1 MEIAII
7 VVCTLFV
14 AGLLAAV
21 IVKAVTLAK
30 RSRLYKQE
38 IARIQDNDTYV
49 LNIVQDDKTVRIE
62 CKDIN
67 SDNVEL
73 VSVEGKGV

>member
-30 RSRLYKQE
+30 RYRLYKQE
-38 IARIQDNDTYV
+38 IVRIQDSDTYV
-49 LNIVQDDKTVRIE
+49 LNIVQDDKTVRVE
-62 CKDIN
+62 CKDVN

-73 VSVEGKGV
+73 ITVEGQEG